1 VLRAPVALQVVQ
13 VAQVALRVVQ
23 VDLARLVPVVRVAL
37 VQVSVAVLAQVSVVQ
52 ALALVVQVLL
62 ALVASV
68 VLVRVPVA
76 VVAAEE
82 QQVPSVRVAHVAHPR
97 PASRSVRNAKS
108 LNREWLRASV
118 AQLCHVATAP
128 LLFVCVVEQASRTSP
143 TRLMPM
149 PVS

>member
-1 VLRAPVALQVVQ
+1 VALQVVQ
-13 VAQVALRVVQ
+13 VAR
-23 VDLARLVPVVRVAL
+23 RVVRVAHAQL
-37 VQVSVAVLAQVSVVQ
+37 VPVAQVAPVQVSVAVLAQVSVVPVP
-52 ALALVVQVLL
+52 ALVPVVQVLL
-62 ALVASV
+62 ALVVSV

-82 QQVPSVRVAHVAHPR
+82 PQVPSVRVAHAVHPR

-118 AQLCHVATAP
+118 AQLCLVATEPPSFAY
-128 LLFVCVVEQASRTSP
+128 VVELASRTSQ